1 MKKTT
6 LFLSL
11 KKIGIFPR
19 FNERIQQFVKIL
31 LSKIK
36 VKYNDFDN
44 QNFLING
51 KILSALHY
59 LFIEGPKTVSMIK
72 KSIIK

>member
-1 MKKTT
+1 MRKGKSYHKKHQA
-6 LFLSL
+6 
-11 KKIGIFPR
+11 I
-19 FNERIQQFVKIL
+19 V
-31 LSKIK
+31 
-36 VKYNDFDN
+36 NDFDN